1 MQAEKKNAP
10 LLALS
15 RGFPPRQERTQGG
28 CRENKGMCTWLR
40 TLNRAPVVTGLTGNE
55 ILLRA
60 GYSKTAM
67 YVKKPHIHGRRLHVV
82 TQKCGS
88 EISAARHPREGLE
101 GEQHGLD
108 TSEMMQVAVC
118 SE

>member
-1 MQAEKKNAP
+1 M
-10 LLALS
+10 
-15 RGFPPRQERTQGG
+15 
-28 CRENKGMCTWLR
+28 
-40 TLNRAPVVTGLTGNE
+40 
-55 ILLRA
+55 
-60 GYSKTAM
+60 
-67 YVKKPHIHGRRLHVV
+67 V